1 VTIVD
6 VQFSPAHCEWA
17 ELRDA
22 EELAGRFE
30 VSLLA
35 ALWRLYSFGLAARPA

>member
-1 VTIVD
+1 MPEAAVRE
-6 VQFSPAHCEWA
+6 AWA

-22 EELAGRFE
+22 EELAGRFG